1 MFRIGISAFCSII
14 LTCCLCPFVLSL
26 TRKLKAGQPI
36 LGYVTNHYSKSG
48 TPTMGGIAFLIGACS
63 IGIVMNLGY
72 SHYAVVTAVSALGFG
87 IIGFLDDFI
96 KIKRADNQGL
106 KAYQKLIGQFGLGI
120 ILALFAYNDSGIG
133 SELKIPFNDATI
145 DLGVWAIPVY
155 SLFVVGVVNFVN
167 LTDGLDGLVSTTGSV
182 YLIAV
187 GIILFLSSLSNPV
200 LSTEYAGLS
209 SFVIS
214 FGGALAVFFVLNSF
228 PAKIFMGDTGSLG
241 VGALVALSVLFSKNL
256 LVFFI
261 IGAVYF
267 ISGLSVVIQ
276 VIWFKLT
283 HKRVFKM
290 APFHHHLER
299 CGIHENKIVA
309 IYSLITLC
317 GGLAVI
323 SFWG

>member
-14 LTCCLCPFVLSL
+14 LTCCLCPFVLSA
-26 TRKLKAGQPI
+26 TRKFKAGQPI

-48 TPTMGGIAFLIGACS
+48 TPTMGGIAFLLGSCS
-63 IGIVMNLGY
+63 IAILTNVGY

-87 IIGFLDDFI
+87 VVGFLDDFL

-106 KAYQKLIGQFGLGI
+106 KAYQKLIGQLGLGV
-120 ILALFAYNDSGIG
+120 ILAFFAYNDPGIG
-133 SELKIPFNDATI
+133 SSLKIPFSKNEI
-145 DLGVWAIPVY
+145 ELGYFAVPCY
-155 SLFVVGVVNFVN
+155 TLFIVGVVNFVN
-167 LTDGLDGLVSTTGSV
+167 LTDGLDGLVSTTGTIYS
-182 YLIAV
+182 IAI
-187 GIILFLSSLSNPV
+187 GIVIFLSSFNNPILS
-200 LSTEYAGLS
+200 SEYVGLS

-214 FGGALAVFFVLNSF
+214 FGGALSVFFVLNSF

-241 VGALVALSVLFSKNL
+241 VGAVVALSALFSKNAIL
-256 LVFFI
+256 FFI
-261 IGAVYF
+261 IGIVYL
-267 ISGLSVVIQ
+267 ISGLSVMIQ

-283 HKRVFKM
+283 KKRVFKM

-317 GGLAVI
+317 AGLGVI